1 MSAVYS
7 YLLNVQIS
15 IIGQAPAEIV
25 QKIRDEVRTGG
36 GSFEQKLTKDT
47 THAILV
53 SPPEQVQPQIES
65 AVDFGAV
72 VVERRW
78 LEVCSNH
85 RQVGVLKI
93 FLALKTNSNASLK
106 LNLIPSLF
114 QSSHFPWHLDPD
126 YFLAYDSQH
135 RKYV

>member
-7 YLLNVQIS
+7 YLVNVQIS
-15 IIGQAPAEIV
+15 LIGQAQNEIV

-36 GSFEQKLTKDT
+36 GTFEPKVTKDT

-53 SPPEQVQPQIES
+53 SPQEEVQTQIES

-85 RQVGVLKI
+85 RQVG
-93 FLALKTNSNASLK
+93 FS
-106 LNLIPSLF
+106 
-114 QSSHFPWHLDPD
+114 
-126 YFLAYDSQH
+126 
-135 RKYV
+135 

>member
-7 YLLNVQIS
+7 YLTNVQIS
-15 IIGQAPAEIV
+15 IIGQASADIV

-36 GSFEQKLTKDT
+36 GTFESKVTKDT

-53 SPPEQVQPQIES
+53 SPQEQVQAQIES

-85 RQVGVLKI
+85 RQVGFHKILLSYKLK
-93 FLALKTNSNASLK
+93 
-106 LNLIPSLF
+106 
-114 QSSHFPWHLDPD
+114 
-126 YFLAYDSQH
+126 Y
-135 RKYV
+135 R

>member
-7 YLLNVQIS
+7 YLINVQIS

-36 GSFEQKLTKDT
+36 GSFEPKVTKDT

-53 SPPEQVQPQIES
+53 SPQEQVQTQIES

-85 RQVGVLKI
+85 RQVGGLIKNI
-93 FLALKTNSNASLK
+93 LEFLMLVSN
-106 LNLIPSLF
+106 
-114 QSSHFPWHLDPD
+114 
-126 YFLAYDSQH
+126 
-135 RKYV
+135 